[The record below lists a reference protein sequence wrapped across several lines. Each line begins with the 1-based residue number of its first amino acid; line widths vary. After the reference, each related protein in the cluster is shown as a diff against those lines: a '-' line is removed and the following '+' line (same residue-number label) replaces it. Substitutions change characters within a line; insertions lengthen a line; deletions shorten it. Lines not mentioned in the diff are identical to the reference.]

1 MADHSEKHVTED
13 DKATPAK
20 MRKLESGDAAE
31 ARDNFA
37 GFKLIKVLNEN
48 TRNKCIFV
56 HGSFEGSDDDAVVL
70 MEKTPFDKQ
79 SISAM
84 LTSTTDLKQVMQNDI
99 YGVYTSSPPPDLNGI
114 NTTIIYPATDRHI
127 MKYSAQQ
134 IYLINETAE
143 EYQEITLPF
152 IESQP
157 FSLQWVYNILDK
169 KAESDRIIFEDEDT
183 DTGFILLPDMKWDE
197 KLTEN
202 LYIIGICHKRGIR
215 SLRDLGREH
224 LPLLNN
230 IAKKGKEA
238 ICTKYGVKENQLR
251 VYLHYQPSYYH
262 LHVHFT
268 HVNFDA
274 PGMNI
279 GKAHLLLDVMENI
292 EMQSDYYPKKT
303 FTFTAKEKDPLYL
316 KYKAAGKM

>member
-114 NTTIIYPATDRHI
+114 NIIN
-127 MKYSAQQ
+127 S
-134 IYLINETAE
+134 
-143 EYQEITLPF
+143 
-152 IESQP
+152 IEAR
-157 FSLQWVYNILDK
+157 WVYNILDK